1 MFARTIDH
9 VWRENLE
16 AMHHAWERV
25 TSSHRAH
32 AKADGETGSGGLSLQ
47 NHLHRKILGVALVA
61 LAVLALTY
69 SAASALVSGA
79 ASSSSARNDY
89 AMVLQAASANYR
101 RARAECLAQSP
112 DRRDVCIAEAH
123 AAETRIRNVALLAPR
138 KQLAALRSQTADMQD
153 GTEAHDS
160 IVIEPAC
167 NVVVRGSASVCEIQ
181 VKGSLLDAQNNF
193 VGARPKQAR
202 IDIKRDTSN
211 VAARDTSIT
220 LAQWLQS
227 GRGERDHYFTN
238 VATIVSP

>member
-9 VWRENLE
+9 VCRENLD
-16 AMHHAWERV
+16 AMHMTWGRLAASRR
-25 TSSHRAH
+25 SSANGCD
-32 AKADGETGSGGLSLQ
+32 ATGSGEPPLQ
-47 NHLHRKILGVALVA
+47 NHLQRKMLGGVIAA

-101 RARAECLAQSP
+101 RARVECLAQSP

-123 AAETRIRNVALLAPR
+123 VVETRIRNVALLAPR
-138 KQLAALRSQTADMQD
+138 KQLAALRQQTGDIQD
-153 GTEAHDS
+153 GAEAHDS

-167 NVVVRGSASVCEIQ
+167 NVVVRGGGSVCEIQ

-193 VGARPKQAR
+193 VGARPRQAR
-202 IDIKRDTSN
+202 IDIKRDPSN
-211 VAARDTSIT
+211 VAAPDTSIT
-220 LAQWLQS
+220 LAQGLQS
-227 GRGERDHYFTN
+227 DRGERDHYFTN
-238 VATIVSP
+238 VATMVSP